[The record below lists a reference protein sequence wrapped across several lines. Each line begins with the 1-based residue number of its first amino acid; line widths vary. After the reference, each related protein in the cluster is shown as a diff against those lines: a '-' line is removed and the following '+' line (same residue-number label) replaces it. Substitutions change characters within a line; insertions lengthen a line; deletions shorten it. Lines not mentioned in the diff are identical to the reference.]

1 MPNSISKAATVLAL
15 GVAFVPANAKACP
28 FHYNRKII
36 DQIVV
41 PTLRAEYGDNYTW
54 YDLNKPAISSKR
66 KSVELIFS
74 QSRIDVLDTPN
85 FVIEIEPCRSK
96 VLKAYETSPFPD
108 GRTR

>member
-1 MPNSISKAATVLAL
+1 MPNSISRAATILAL
-15 GVAFVPANAKACP
+15 GVLLAPANAKACP
-28 FHYNRKII
+28 FHYNQKII

-41 PTLRAEYGDNYTW
+41 PTLKTKYGNNYTW
-54 YDLNKPAISSKR
+54 YDLNKPGILPKR

-85 FVIEIEPCRSK
+85 FVIEIESCQSK

-108 GRTR
+108 SRKR

>member
-1 MPNSISKAATVLAL
+1 MLNSISKAATVLAL
-15 GVAFVPANAKACP
+15 GIVFVPRSATACP
-28 FHYNRKII
+28 FHYTQKTI

-41 PTLRAEYGDNYTW
+41 PTLKAKYGNNYTW
-54 YDLNKPAISSKR
+54 YDPNKPAILPGR

-85 FVIEIEPCRSK
+85 FIIQIEPCRLK

-108 GRTR
+108 DRKR